1 MDVFLTRAAR
11 TSRRRFAGGLAGA
24 FAGLGAGLRAMPPDA
39 FRYVLSSCMYG
50 TMDLAEIV
58 PEVHKIGAAHIDI
71 WPRVHGNQREQ
82 MEAMGHDAFANLLDR
97 HNVKLGVLT
106 HYDLGPFGLQEEML
120 VARKLGAEVLIC
132 GGKGPLGLTGAD
144 LKAAVKTFA
153 EQMRPHIDAAEN
165 AGVTIGIENHGK
177 NLIDSPDAV
186 KWLVEFVPSKHLGI
200 ALAPYH
206 LEQDPGLIAGLIRD
220 LGERMVMFYAW
231 QHGKG
236 SGKLAKEDELL
247 QMPGRGALGFGPA
260 VRALEETGYK
270 GFVSIFMHPYPRGV
284 PILPTAGEV
293 TAEINRARRYLESSE
308 GE

>member
-1 MDVFLTRAAR
+1 MDSSLRNTVRIT
-11 TSRRRFAGGLAGA
+11 RRRFAGGLAGV
-24 FAGLGAGLRAMPPDA
+24 FTGLGAGLRAAPPGA

-58 PEVHKIGAAHIDI
+58 PEVRQIGAEYIDI

-82 MEAMGHDAFANLLDR
+82 MELMGHDAFADLLGR
-97 HNVKLGVLT
+97 YKVKLGVLT
-106 HYDLGPFGLQEEML
+106 HYDLGPFGLQDEML

-132 GGKGPLGLTGAD
+132 GGKGPTGLTGAD

-153 EQMRPHIDAAEN
+153 EQMRPHVEAAEQ

-177 NLIDSPDAV
+177 NLINSPDSV

-236 SGKLAKEDELL
+236 SGKLTKEDELL

-260 VRALEETGYK
+260 MKALKEKGYK

-293 TAEINRARRYLESSE
+293 TAEINRARQYLEALAA
-308 GE
+308 G

>member
-1 MDVFLTRAAR
+1 MNRIT
-11 TSRRRFAGGLAGA
+11 RRRFAGGMAGA
-24 FAGLGAGLRAMPPDA
+24 FAGLGAGLRAASPEA

-50 TMDLAEIV
+50 TMDLAEII
-58 PEVHKIGAAHIDI
+58 PEVHKIGAEHIDI

-82 MEAMGHDAFANLLDR
+82 MEAMGHDAFADLLGR
-97 HNVKLGVLT
+97 HGVKLGVLT
-106 HYDLGPFGLQEEML
+106 HYDLGPFGLQDEML

-132 GGKGPLGLTGAD
+132 GGKGPTDLTGAD

-153 EQMRPHIDAAEN
+153 EQMRPHVEAAEQ

-177 NLIDSPDAV
+177 NLIDPPDAM

-206 LEQDPGLIAGLIRD
+206 LEQDPDLIAGLIRD

-247 QMPGRGALGFGPA
+247 QMPGRGALHFGPA
-260 VRALEETGYK
+260 MKVLKDTAYK

-284 PILPTAGEV
+284 PILPTAPGV
-293 TAEINRARRYLESSE
+293 TAEINRARRYLEAL
-308 GE
+308 GGG